1 MPNALANLL
10 NQPLLMRIRRNHGL
24 EHATIHMLSAKYP
37 RTPIAGRADAKGFL
51 ILGRIPTDAIAE
63 SAEEAAARLRAGEEH
78 LAIHPNCGTNFLT
91 AAVLAG
97 LACFATLLG
106 GRTDRARDRLERLP
120 LAIFATV
127 LALIIAQPIGSA
139 AQRHVTTSG
148 EIGTLR
154 INGVQQLRSGRATV
168 HRVRTQG

>member
-1 MPNALANLL
+1 MDNPISSLL
-10 NQPLLMRIRRNHGL
+10 SQPLLMRIRRNHGL
-24 EHATIHMLSAKYP
+24 EHATIHMLSVKYP
-37 RTPIAGRADAKGFL
+37 RTPIAGRADANGFY
-51 ILGRIPTDAIAE
+51 ILGHLPTDAIAE
-63 SAEEAAARLRAGEEH
+63 SAEEAATRLRAGEVH

-97 LACFATLLG
+97 LACFTTLLG

-120 LAIFATV
+120 LAILATV

-148 EIGTLR
+148 DIGALR
-154 INGVQQLRSGRATV
+154 IGEIRQVRSGRTTV

>member
-1 MPNALANLL
+1 MPNALSKLM
-10 NQPLLMRIRRNHGL
+10 NQPLLLRIRRNHGL

-37 RTPIAGRADAKGFL
+37 RIPIAGRADANGFL
-51 ILGRIPTDAIAE
+51 ILGRLPTDAIAE
-63 SAEEAAARLRAGEEH
+63 SADEAAARLRAGEEH

-120 LAIFATV
+120 LAILATV

-139 AQRHVTTSG
+139 AQRHVTTSS
-148 EIGTLR
+148 EIGGLR
-154 INGVQQLRSGRATV
+154 IGEVQQLRRGRTTV

>member
-1 MPNALANLL
+1 MLNRLAKLL
-10 NQPLLMRIRRNHGL
+10 NQPILMRIRRNHGL

-37 RTPIAGRADAKGFL
+37 RTPIAGRADINGFY
-51 ILGRIPTDAIAE
+51 ILGRLPTDAIAE
-63 SAEEAAARLRAGEEH
+63 SAEEAAKRLRNGEGH

-97 LACFATLLG
+97 LTCFATLLG

-120 LAIFATV
+120 LAILATV

-139 AQRHVTTSG
+139 AQRHVTTSSDLG
-148 EIGTLR
+148 GLNITEVR
-154 INGVQQLRSGRATV
+154 QLRRGRTTV
-168 HRVRTQG
+168 HRVRTWG

>member
-1 MPNALANLL
+1 MPNALSNLL

-24 EHATIHMLSAKYP
+24 EHATIHMLSSKYP
-37 RTPIAGRADAKGFL
+37 RTPIAGRADANGFF
-51 ILGRIPTDAIAE
+51 ILGHLPTDAVAE
-63 SAEEAAARLRAGEEH
+63 SAEEAAARLRNGEGH

-106 GRTDRARDRLERLP
+106 GRTDRVRDRLERLP
-120 LAIFATV
+120 LAILATV

-139 AQRHVTTSG
+139 AQRHVTTSSEMGGMLIG
-148 EIGTLR
+148 EVR
-154 INGVQQLRSGRATV
+154 QVRSGRTTV

>member
-1 MPNALANLL
+1 MLNSLTHLL
-10 NQPLLMRIRRNHGL
+10 NQPVLIRIRRNHGL

-37 RTPIAGRADAKGFL
+37 RTPIAGRADASGFF
-51 ILGRIPTDAIAE
+51 ILGRLPTDAVAA
-63 SAEEAAARLRAGEEH
+63 SAEEAASRLRAGEGH

-97 LACFATLLG
+97 LASFGTLLG

-120 LAIFATV
+120 LAILATV

-148 EIGTLR
+148 EIGGLR
-154 INGVQQLRSGRATV
+154 ISDIERLRSGRTTV